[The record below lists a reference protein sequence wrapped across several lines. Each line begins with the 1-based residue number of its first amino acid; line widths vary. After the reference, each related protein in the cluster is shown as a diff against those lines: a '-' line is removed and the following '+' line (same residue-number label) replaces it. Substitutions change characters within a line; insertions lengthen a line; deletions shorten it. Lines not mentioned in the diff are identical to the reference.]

1 MRYELNFYALIIVVI
16 IMIII
21 TTTTTII
28 IITTQPVLQQFHS
41 PHQSEF
47 STQCDI
53 LLSLLI
59 YSIFKF
65 PLGHPV
71 AAYVFLLVPPS
82 LVSFILFF
90 LQ

>member
-1 MRYELNFYALIIVVI
+1 VRYELNFYALIIVI
-16 IMIII
+16 IIIIIII
-21 TTTTTII
+21 TTTTTTTII
-28 IITTQPVLQQFHS
+28 VILQQFHS

-47 STQCDI
+47 STQCEI
-53 LLSLLI
+53 LLSLSI

-71 AAYVFLLVPPS
+71 AAYVFLLVSPS